1 MKDIMKKIV
10 FFMLFGFNLMCVFSF
25 SKNQITESFTGTVC
39 AMGNEPFVFPGILA
53 DDGRKFIVDASEK
66 VKKEILIFQG
76 KSVIF
81 EGDVYFL
88 DENQNKIFVDLNNEE
103 NIKKCIAEVSNYL
116 SDFYCNLRRRL
127 YGHCDRNCTAYFP

>member
-1 MKDIMKKIV
+1 MKDVMKKIV

-81 EGDVYFL
+81 EGDVYFP
-88 DENQNKIFVDLNNEE
+88 EIDLNIWEKISEEDGVTNEE
-103 NIKKCIAEVSNYL
+103 NPYSYKYVSYI
-116 SDFYCNLRRRL
+116 RK
-127 YGHCDRNCTAYFP
+127 

>member
-1 MKDIMKKIV
+1 MKDVMRKIV

-88 DENQNKIFVDLNNEE
+88 DENQNKIFVGLNNEE
-103 NIKKCIAEVSNYL
+103 NIKKDC
-116 SDFYCNLRRRL
+116 
-127 YGHCDRNCTAYFP
+127 YFLLKKYKVID

>member
-1 MKDIMKKIV
+1 MKDVMKKIV

-25 SKNQITESFTGTVC
+25 SKNQINESFTGTVC
-39 AMGNEPFVFPGILA
+39 AMGNDPFVFPGILA

-76 KSVIF
+76 KNVIF

-103 NIKKCIAEVSNYL
+103 NIKKDC
-116 SDFYCNLRRRL
+116 
-127 YGHCDRNCTAYFP
+127 YFLLKKYKVID

>member
-1 MKDIMKKIV
+1 MKKIV
-10 FFMLFGFNLMCVFSF
+10 FFMFFGFNLMCVFSF

-66 VKKEILIFQG
+66 VK
-76 KSVIF
+76 
-81 EGDVYFL
+81 GDVYFL

-103 NIKKCIAEVSNYL
+103 NIKKDC
-116 SDFYCNLRRRL
+116 
-127 YGHCDRNCTAYFP
+127 YFLLKKYKVIN